1 MFDYLNTPSN
11 TNSESKEDQKNK
23 LVYDYYNTKIY
34 KNQYEKSIDN
44 GGYVKAPFVHLKGIS
59 DPHLSYLPTQSN
71 YATKNIYIMKKRH
84 GFPGDHDGELIIEHT
99 PVTNSVF
106 SVYTCFLLKTKS
118 GIGEE
123 TVIDKIMNKSFDP
136 YLEVRLNDFAQLNK
150 ECLSNKEHSV
160 FLFPSQILIS
170 NTFDQLKS
178 DMQLFSPY
186 KESEY
191 TKIFIS
197 KGESKN
203 SDSES
208 VKEGLETMGLP
219 TSQPTGQSTGA
230 TTGPPTSQ
238 PTSQSNTMDCVPIN
252 IDNKEM
258 DTVEMMP
265 ISGANAKYR
274 GENQFLSTIVHFFIF
289 VIMFVFG
296 GMVVPGMY
304 NKVVESICGS
314 ESCETNNNANLQKLL
329 NFTGSL
335 LFYFLLFTIGF
346 ATIGISNRSS
356 MITGFGVLFFVFIF
370 ISGYIVYANE
380 NMKKITAAKIN
391 IEYMNM
397 ISMPFQN
404 LDKSIF
410 EKGNTKLLLG
420 IIIVI
425 IGLIM
430 TFFFTNSFDKK
441 NKKKNRNIF
450 GSMFGLVVVF
460 GFIFIGLTSTLNIAG

>member
-1 MFDYLNTPSN
+1 
-11 TNSESKEDQKNK
+11 
-23 LVYDYYNTKIY
+23 
-34 KNQYEKSIDN
+34 
-44 GGYVKAPFVHLKGIS
+44 
-59 DPHLSYLPTQSN
+59 
-71 YATKNIYIMKKRH
+71 
-84 GFPGDHDGELIIEHT
+84 
-99 PVTNSVF
+99 
-106 SVYTCFLLKTKS
+106 
-118 GIGEE
+118 
-123 TVIDKIMNKSFDP
+123 
-136 YLEVRLNDFAQLNK
+136 
-150 ECLSNKEHSV
+150 
-160 FLFPSQILIS
+160 
-170 NTFDQLKS
+170 
-178 DMQLFSPY
+178 
-186 KESEY
+186 
-191 TKIFIS
+191 
-197 KGESKN
+197 
-203 SDSES
+203 
-208 VKEGLETMGLP
+208 
-219 TSQPTGQSTGA
+219 
-230 TTGPPTSQ
+230 
-238 PTSQSNTMDCVPIN
+238 
-252 IDNKEM
+252 
-258 DTVEMMP
+258 
-265 ISGANAKYR
+265 
-274 GENQFLSTIVHFFIF
+274 
-289 VIMFVFG
+289 MFVFG

-410 EKGNTKLLLG
+410 EKGNTQLLLG

>member
-1 MFDYLNTPSN
+1 
-11 TNSESKEDQKNK
+11 
-23 LVYDYYNTKIY
+23 
-34 KNQYEKSIDN
+34 
-44 GGYVKAPFVHLKGIS
+44 
-59 DPHLSYLPTQSN
+59 
-71 YATKNIYIMKKRH
+71 MKKRH

-170 NTFDQLKS
+170 NSFDQLKS

-191 TKIFIS
+191 TKILIS

-203 SDSES
+203 SDSVS
-208 VKEGLETMGLP
+208 VKEGYE
-219 TSQPTGQSTGA
+219 
-230 TTGPPTSQ
+230 
-238 PTSQSNTMDCVPIN
+238 TMDCVPVN

-258 DTVEMMP
+258 ATIEMVP
-265 ISGANAKYR
+265 LTGASAKYR

-304 NKVVESICGS
+304 NQVVESICGQNA
-314 ESCETNNNANLQKLL
+314 EKSCANDKLQVLL
-329 NFTGSL
+329 NYTGSL

-346 ATIGISNRSS
+346 ATIGISTRNS
-356 MITGFGVLFFVFIF
+356 MITGIGVLLFVFIF
-370 ISGYIVYANE
+370 IAGYIVYANE
-380 NMKKITAAKIN
+380 NIKKMAEAKIN
-391 IEYMNM
+391 IEYMKM
-397 ISMPFQN
+397 FAMPFQN
-404 LDKSIF
+404 LNVSILDT
-410 EKGNTKLLLG
+410 GNTKLLSG
-420 IIIVI
+420 IIVVI
-425 IGLIM
+425 IGILM
-430 TFFFTNSFDKK
+430 TLFFTDSFDKK
-441 NKKKNRNIF
+441 DKKKNRKIF
-450 GSMFGLVVVF
+450 GSMFGLVVIF
-460 GFIFIGLTSTLNIAG
+460 GFCFIGLTATLNKWSFTQVV